1 MYVCQDG
8 FEVSHCMQL
17 IERFTISEPLPYDF
31 LMAEF
36 LQIST
41 LTPKGRERPN
51 RAFLILGRLPKL
63 DSRPDSCEILHNPVV
78 PRILANKTIFIK
90 NT

>member
-1 MYVCQDG
+1 MLTWNLFAVVLDSGGVNVVLNFARLC
-8 FEVSHCMQL
+8 
-17 IERFTISEPLPYDF
+17 F
-31 LMAEF
+31 LVG
-36 LQIST
+36 LT
-41 LTPKGRERPN
+41 CVRLTPKGRERPN

-63 DSRPDSCEILHNPVV
+63 DSRPDSREILHNSVL

>member
-1 MYVCQDG
+1 MTHFD
-8 FEVSHCMQL
+8 H
-17 IERFTISEPLPYDF
+17 PLK
-31 LMAEF
+31 
-36 LQIST
+36 

-63 DSRPDSCEILHNPVV
+63 DSRPDSYEILHNRVL
-78 PRILANKTIFIK
+78 PRVLANKKIFIK

>member
-1 MYVCQDG
+1 MPP
-8 FEVSHCMQL
+8 E
-17 IERFTISEPLPYDF
+17 ERACTSAYLAYAP
-31 LMAEF
+31 
-36 LQIST
+36 SS

-63 DSRPDSCEILHNPVV
+63 DNRPDSCEILHNRVL
-78 PRILANKTIFIK
+78 PRVLANKTIFIK